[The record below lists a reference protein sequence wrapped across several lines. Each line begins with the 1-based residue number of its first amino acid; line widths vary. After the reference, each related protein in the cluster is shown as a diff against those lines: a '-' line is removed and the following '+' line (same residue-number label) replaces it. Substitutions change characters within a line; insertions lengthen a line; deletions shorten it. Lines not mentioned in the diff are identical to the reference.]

1 MSPET
6 QVLMTCGV
14 KKARGVMDE
23 KYPVSRGEPP
33 LLQKGKG
40 IILSQK
46 SRKKVAKKSQ
56 LYSILLVKT
65 EKR

>member
-1 MSPET
+1 MKNAVNSGNTPSRREGET
-6 QVLMTCGV
+6 
-14 KKARGVMDE
+14 
-23 KYPVSRGEPP
+23 P